1 MMFLNDYFI
10 VVNSGMIAE
19 LENLEFYIFSNDFLV
34 LNDAVLTSALTIRK
48 KVSITLSREN
58 VVNLFYCLKYVAL
71 CKDAFLT

>member
-1 MMFLNDYFI
+1 MMLLNDYFI

-19 LENLEFYIFSNDFLV
+19 LENLELYMFSNDFLV
-34 LNDAVLTSALTIRK
+34 LNDAVLTFALTVRK
-48 KVSITLSREN
+48 KVSITLTTEI